1 MAQNQETNN
10 YGAGGV
16 AEALNAVL
24 QAFVNQELAP
34 LRKDLKELESSL
46 FREIRSTKSDMEKSI
61 DALKKELAGSVTT
74 LTEEIDKERSSRRR
88 DADGQRKDLNDSVR
102 DLSGKVDGVEEKLQ
116 QSLEAARS
124 EFEKKLQQQ
133 QSESAATFQ
142 SMDNHFSMLEEQQNA
157 DRQKLA
163 SFFSGFVQNF
173 MGGQSGGAAQM
184 AEGFKHPQQ
193 APTQEQAKA
202 PAAEKKQPQPQPKAE
217 DAPKAAKPAEKE
229 ELKPQEQDQPKKKN
243 EQQENGQQLPAGS
256 DFTKSIDDMFKL

>member
-46 FREIRSTKSDMEKSI
+46 FHEIRSTKSDMEKSI
-61 DALKKELAGSVTT
+61 DALKKELTGSVTT

-88 DADGQRKDLNDSVR
+88 DAEGQRKDLNDSVR
-102 DLSGKVDGVEEKLQ
+102 DLGGKVDEVEEKLQ

-124 EFEKKLQQQ
+124 EFEKRLQQQ

-142 SMDNHFSMLEEQQNA
+142 SMDNHFTMLEEQQNA

-184 AEGFKHPQQ
+184 AEGFKRPQQ
-193 APTQEQAKA
+193 APAQEQQAKA
-202 PAAEKKQPQPQPKAE
+202 PEAEKKQPQQQPN
-217 DAPKAAKPAEKE
+217 APKAAKPAEKE
-229 ELKPQEQDQPKKKN
+229 EQNPQEQDQSKKKN